1 MVTHLSNV
9 SCLVTG
15 GVEVPSPRGSH
26 TSYNSPLP
34 LDTQSFERLLYRRS
48 TVGVVYLRSKKEKI
62 FSCFLCSKKI
72 MVDTLTS
79 YVDNSPSTI
88 RLIFIWIMHQ
98 GQNADER

>member
-15 GVEVPSPRGSH
+15 GVGVPSPRGSH

-48 TVGVVYLRSKKEKI
+48 TVGVVYLRRKLTLYATDLRKENETAEEEEGKAAEEQKGRAAEGEKAARI
-62 FSCFLCSKKI
+62 
-72 MVDTLTS
+72 D
-79 YVDNSPSTI
+79 
-88 RLIFIWIMHQ
+88 
-98 GQNADER
+98 